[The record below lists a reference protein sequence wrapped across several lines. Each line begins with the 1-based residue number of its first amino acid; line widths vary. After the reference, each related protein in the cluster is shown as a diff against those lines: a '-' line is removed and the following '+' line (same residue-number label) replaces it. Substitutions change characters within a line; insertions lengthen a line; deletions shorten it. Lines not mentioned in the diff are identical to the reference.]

1 MECNKNNKNF
11 IENLEINSTENMS
24 KEEEIAYY
32 DYLLK
37 KIEKEFI
44 DNYDTSKLDN
54 GEDEYITTEKMTWTF
69 TTLENQRK
77 NINNNMT
84 TIDLGECEALLRA
97 EYNIS
102 YNKTLYIKIID
113 IAQEET
119 KASKVEYDVYCKLF
133 GTNLIKLNLT
143 VCSKSK
149 ISIYKLIELTDN
161 LDKYNISSGFY
172 NDICYT
178 TTSEDG
184 TDITLKDRQKNFIK
198 EDKIVCQENC
208 VFAEYNYTT
217 SKAVCSCE
225 VKEASSS
232 FSDMKIN
239 KTKILDNFINI
250 KNFLNF
256 NFLVCHKKLFCK
268 KGIINNIGS
277 YVILG
282 IILFHIITLIIFSI
296 NKFHSLINK
305 IQNIIIIFNRKENN
319 KEIDIDKSNKM
330 LTSNK
335 RNKKIR
341 TKIKNKK
348 KFKNFYSIKRVN
360 KIRMKFIDEEY
371 NNLSYKLAMIYDKRT
386 YCEYYI
392 SLLKTQH
399 NFISS
404 FFNNNDYN
412 SKIIKINLF
421 FIGFAIE
428 YTVNG
433 LFYTDETMHK
443 IYENKG
449 EFDFVN
455 QLPITIYSYLIS
467 MILNSPLNFLALSN
481 DAILN
486 FKNSNIKINI
496 KKKAKNLK
504 NILTIKFI
512 LYFIIS
518 FIFLVFFWYYISM
531 FGVIYKNTQIHL
543 LKDTLMSFGSSLFL
557 PLGYFLLPGFFRISA
572 LIKQK
577 NKRIC
582 LYNFSKFL
590 QAFWIF

>member
-1 MECNKNNKNF
+1 MNECKCELQNCSLCPNVALKKELCSKCNTGYYPKENDPLNIGKYKKCYNNPDGYYLDNNIYKQCYYTCKKCNISGTNEFHNCIECNDNFSIEIKYNNYINCYENCSYYHYIDDEYNYRCTLNLSCPKEYPELSKDKMECNKKNKNF
-11 IENLEINSTENMS
+11 IENLEINRTENMS

-37 KIEKEFI
+37 KIEEEFI
-44 DNYDTSKLDN
+44 DNYDISNLDN

-184 TDITLKDRQKNFIK
+184 TDITLKDRQKNIIK

-217 SKAVCSCE
+217 SKAVCSCD

-250 KNFLNF
+250 KN
-256 NFLVCHKKLFCK
+256 
-268 KGIINNIGS
+268 
-277 YVILG
+277 
-282 IILFHIITLIIFSI
+282 
-296 NKFHSLINK
+296 KF
-305 IQNIIIIFNRKENN
+305 F
-319 KEIDIDKSNKM
+319 
-330 LTSNK
+330 
-335 RNKKIR
+335 
-341 TKIKNKK
+341 
-348 KFKNFYSIKRVN
+348 
-360 KIRMKFIDEEY
+360 
-371 NNLSYKLAMIYDKRT
+371 
-386 YCEYYI
+386 
-392 SLLKTQH
+392 
-399 NFISS
+399 
-404 FFNNNDYN
+404 
-412 SKIIKINLF
+412 
-421 FIGFAIE
+421 
-428 YTVNG
+428 
-433 LFYTDETMHK
+433 
-443 IYENKG
+443 
-449 EFDFVN
+449 EF
-455 QLPITIYSYLIS
+455 
-467 MILNSPLNFLALSN
+467 
-481 DAILN
+481 
-486 FKNSNIKINI
+486 
-496 KKKAKNLK
+496 
-504 NILTIKFI
+504 
-512 LYFIIS
+512 
-518 FIFLVFFWYYISM
+518 
-531 FGVIYKNTQIHL
+531 
-543 LKDTLMSFGSSLFL
+543 
-557 PLGYFLLPGFFRISA
+557 
-572 LIKQK
+572 
-577 NKRIC
+577 
-582 LYNFSKFL
+582 
-590 QAFWIF
+590 